1 MTREDAIRRL
11 NGEYDQKQVR
21 HLTELRAREAEIA
34 AKSPE
39 IWQLVSARAALPAAS
54 LKLAM
59 SDRKNARAIADK
71 MREEGLRLNR
81 EIRAKLVDEG
91 YPSDFLS
98 MQYDCPV
105 CRDSGYVGD
114 GVPARACACYEK
126 RLRELMRESDGVAA
140 FDTQNFAAFDETRI
154 PDEPIKEGGVSQR
167 AYTLRL
173 RDLCEEYAHLYPNT
187 VKPNLILM
195 GEAGLGKSFL
205 LNCIAERVESRGY
218 AATLITAYKLFEVM
232 RERHYHMDADEG
244 EFERLSNC
252 ELLLIDDLGCEPM
265 LKNITQEYLF
275 ILLNDRLL
283 KNRYTVIATNL
294 TPPLLKERYGERIM
308 SRLSDTKAWDH
319 CRLMGKDLRRA

>member
-173 RDLCEEYAHLYPNT
+173 RDLCEEYADLYPNT

-205 LNCIAERVESRGY
+205 LNCIAERVESRGS
-218 AATLITAYKLFEVM
+218 AATLITAYRLFEVM

-283 KNRYTVIATNL
+283 KNRHTVIATNL